1 MADCKDRYTYLFSAR
16 KSIVISRI
24 YEPLTFLN
32 YRSKFEIISR
42 KGQRSDKSESS
53 WNVYVYNNDI
63 SGKIFV
69 ANAVSNCSKVK
80 TLNCIN
86 IRMASYT
93 RINKKIIIMRG
104 LPAGTI

>member
-1 MADCKDRYTYLFSAR
+1 MEKHLRLVDWLIVKTTNTYLFSAR
-16 KSIVISRI
+16 NSIVISRI

-32 YRSKFEIISR
+32 YRSKFGIISR

-53 WNVYVYNNDI
+53 WNVYVHNNDI

-86 IRMASYT
+86 IYAWLHT
-93 RINKKIIIMRG
+93 QE
-104 LPAGTI
+104 